1 MIGSLKGRLL
11 AVEPPMILLD
21 VHGVGFELQLPLS
34 DLSELPAV
42 GGELKVSTQ
51 LVQREDE
58 LSLYGFR
65 KTADRAW
72 FRELIRVPGI
82 GPKLALN
89 IVSQSGVAEF
99 AEQMA
104 QVPPMVIKGG
114 AAGAAFLMSLLF
126 PIVLSAI
133 TYVIFVFI
141 RGDEA
146 RIKQHICVVAHA
158 GVISALGAI
167 LNAIVNMRGGAL
179 QETLSVGTF
188 FPFLPDGYFTE
199 LLLALDLFQLWGA
212 AVAGIGLAAIDPRRS
227 AGSTAAILIALV
239 VVIGLIRAA
248 F

>member
-34 DLSELPAV
+34 DLSDLPGL

-99 AEQMA
+99 AEQI
-104 QVPPMVIKGG
+104 Q
-114 AAGAAFLMSLLF
+114 AGDVKALTRLPGIGPKTASRL
-126 PIVLSAI
+126 IV
-133 TYVIFVFI
+133 
-141 RGDEA
+141 E
-146 RIKQHICVVAHA
+146 
-158 GVISALGAI
+158 
-167 LNAIVNMRGGAL
+167 MRGRLEAVPAHGESSAAN
-179 QETLSVGTF
+179 
-188 FPFLPDGYFTE
+188 
-199 LLLALDLFQLWGA
+199 LALKALTGLGYTPVEAVRMLKQVGDPSGRDVEELVREALSGGVA
-212 AVAGIGLAAIDPRRS
+212 AS
-227 AGSTAAILIALV
+227 
-239 VVIGLIRAA
+239 
-248 F
+248 

>member
-34 DLSELPAV
+34 DLSELPAA

-99 AEQMA
+99 AEQI
-104 QVPPMVIKGG
+104 Q
-114 AAGAAFLMSLLF
+114 AGDVKALTRLPGIGPKTASRL
-126 PIVLSAI
+126 IV
-133 TYVIFVFI
+133 
-141 RGDEA
+141 E
-146 RIKQHICVVAHA
+146 
-158 GVISALGAI
+158 
-167 LNAIVNMRGGAL
+167 MRGRL
-179 QETLSVGTF
+179 ETVPVHGESSAAN
-188 FPFLPDGYFTE
+188 
-199 LLLALDLFQLWGA
+199 LALKALTGLGYTPVEA
-212 AVAGIGLAAIDPRRS
+212 ARMLKQVGDPGGRDVEELVREALSGGVAAP
-227 AGSTAAILIALV
+227 
-239 VVIGLIRAA
+239 
-248 F
+248 

>member
-34 DLSELPAV
+34 DLSDLPAV
-42 GGELKVSTQ
+42 GDELKVSTQ

-99 AEQMA
+99 AEQI
-104 QVPPMVIKGG
+104 Q
-114 AAGAAFLMSLLF
+114 AGDVKALTRLPGIGPKTASRL
-126 PIVLSAI
+126 IV
-133 TYVIFVFI
+133 
-141 RGDEA
+141 E
-146 RIKQHICVVAHA
+146 
-158 GVISALGAI
+158 
-167 LNAIVNMRGGAL
+167 MRGRLEAVPAHGESSAA
-179 QETLSVGTF
+179 S
-188 FPFLPDGYFTE
+188 
-199 LLLALDLFQLWGA
+199 LALKALTGLGYTPVEA
-212 AVAGIGLAAIDPRRS
+212 ARMLKQVGDPGGRDVEELVREALSGGVAAS
-227 AGSTAAILIALV
+227 
-239 VVIGLIRAA
+239 
-248 F
+248 